1 MPLWKRYVI
10 LTSIIHKDNKKAKI
24 KSFSLAGIQW
34 CVKSWYNLNCLLSTF
49 LLGFLTNF
57 SKVDRHLVI
66 ITNFSHSALRLPLFW
81 GRNCHLLSP
90 LHGFSSRKWG
100 RLCIFYPCFGIG
112 WHWVL
117 ECPESCSRKSAH
129 SLFSLCSFCVCAHG
143 KDGGDRVIAMSQG
156 ESMKWHLATWGGGVC
171 VLMHTLSDFTKQTW
185 SGFVHR
191 ADLQTHLCIGPRSTH
206 V

>member
-34 CVKSWYNLNCLLSTF
+34 CVTSWYNLNCLLSTF

-81 GRNCHLLSP
+81 GRNCHPLSP

-100 RLCIFYPCFGIG
+100 RLCIFYPCFTIG
-112 WHWVL
+112 WLWVL
-117 ECPESCSRKSAH
+117 ECPRPVLESQLPTSSAFVA
-129 SLFSLCSFCVCAHG
+129 SVCVCTRWG
-143 KDGGDRVIAMSQG
+143 WWGQGDCYVPRG
-156 ESMKWHLATWGGGVC
+156 
-171 VLMHTLSDFTKQTW
+171 W
-185 SGFVHR
+185 SPWN
-191 ADLQTHLCIGPRSTH
+191 DT
-206 V
+206 